1 MAEFRYYYSCFSI
14 ATDFITLLCIV
25 CKQLFAAGSRLGIDN
40 YAAADGGDN
49 DVDDKLNCDRP
60 DT

>member
-1 MAEFRYYYSCFSI
+1 M
-14 ATDFITLLCIV
+14 

-40 YAAADGGDN
+40 YAAAAAADGGDN